1 MSFENIRYFLA
12 VVFLVLGSSL
22 LYTAIV
28 VWALK
33 EMIYIEGFCVRV
45 TYIVVYVVISVVG
58 LVFFVPRLRGVV

>member
-33 EMIYIEGFCVRV
+33 EMIYIEGFCLRV

-58 LVFFVPRLRGVV
+58 LVFYIPRLRGVV